1 MSMSQTTGTS
11 GGVIIPLNPDVVL
24 DTPSGAKTPP
34 GATAGAM
41 EEPCDLPEQL
51 SLFEEEPCR

>member
-1 MSMSQTTGTS
+1 MSQTTGNL
-11 GGVIIPLNPDVVL
+11 GAVIIPLNPDVIL
-24 DTPSGAKTPP
+24 GTPSGAISPP

-51 SLFEEEPCR
+51 SLFEEELGR